1 MHSEILVRRV
11 FDNVHEAD
19 IEIID
24 VDLFYVLVYYDAS
37 CVLQVGYILIE
48 LRRVKVLDENDC
60 HVRVDVVAIT
70 GLDGRQAFCLDLI
83 DCLECTEHLFLHPM
97 MILVYSIADLLP
109 EKNIKDHILLSS
121 LILLLLNREHSC
133 ELKTVA
139 LV

>member
-1 MHSEILVRRV
+1 VHSEVLVSSV

-19 IEIID
+19 VEIID
-24 VDLFYVLVYYDAS
+24 VDVFYVLVYNDAS
-37 CVLQVGYILIE
+37 CVLQVGDILIE

-60 HVRVDVVAIT
+60 HGSIDVGAIT
-70 GLDGRQAFCLDLI
+70 GLDERLVFCLDLI

-109 EKNIKDHILLSS
+109 EKYIKDHILLSS